1 MIPFILGALAAVGL
15 SELSKRNKPKM
26 ADGGGVGKVTEV
38 TKTAKENNGDKL
50 DKEIFSV
57 LLKIY
62 KAEGNSGKD
71 LFSFSQP
78 KLHKLLSEKA
88 FNRLKRGDSS
98 LGKIQL
104 YGGGLGQ
111 YYALN
116 IANGDFY
123 KRLK

>member
-1 MIPFILGALAAVGL
+1 MGTEKKI
-15 SELSKRNKPKM
+15 SPK
-26 ADGGGVGKVTEV
+26 E
-38 TKTAKENNGDKL
+38 EKL
-50 DKEIFSV
+50 DKEIFSC

-78 KLHKLLSEKA
+78 KLHKLLSKNA
-88 FNRLKRGDSS
+88 FVRLISGNSP
-98 LGKIQL
+98 LGKIQT
-104 YGGGLGQ
+104 YGGGLGK